1 MSQTT
6 FNQNRTTQFF
16 FCCPTHWVF
25 NVVKLQQTS
34 TNRSKTQHN
43 PNLSNS
49 TLGEVVLLKY
59 ASSVH
64 FIYCRVGI
72 NFRINTGNIYFGMSQ
87 QLLNNIQ
94 RNVVSDQ
101 VNGV

>member
-6 FNQNRTTQFF
+6 FNQNRTTQLFF
-16 FCCPTHWVF
+16 VVLHIRFLMSSNF
-25 NVVKLQQTS
+25 NKLQQT
-34 TNRSKTQHN
+34 NPKTQHN
-43 PNLSNS
+43 LNLSNS
-49 TLGEVVLLKY
+49 TLGEEVLLKY

-94 RNVVSDQ
+94 WYIVLD
-101 VNGV
+101 